1 MSSIKSPILAVSLAE
16 LVANPEENGELSLN
30 VQDLLKSEEI
40 KDQTD
45 FLTSIQI
52 TYLLALRLIIVQLN
66 NLIL

>member
-1 MSSIKSPILAVSLAE
+1 LSSIKSPILAVSLAE